1 MKSPTLPDFYQSTRT
16 FFADALGDFGFTEP
30 QARFMVHVL
39 TYSGVFLERQY
50 CRYTGISH
58 GRKTYEFLRML
69 IDRKYATVIT
79 PGKLH
84 SGRLYHVHHKPLY
97 EALREPDNRNRRPA
111 LLGRLVERLMLL
123 DIVLGDKNH
132 YWLGTEK
139 DKVGYFRAGD
149 RYGEKLKDDVLPRFV
164 YRSGES
170 ETIRYFPDKLPIGI
184 VKEDHDRHLFVYLV
198 RHERPDEFRVF
209 LGRHAELLRHL
220 REWTVRIVF
229 PRRFVRARNLYQ
241 WAIREELATPL
252 DHHLVDQLDW
262 YFRSK
267 HGRDLSNVKAPDLT
281 MSEAARKFR
290 AGRYQA
296 LERRWLQEGSGALWD
311 ISSPTLKEEWRLGR
325 GRVEMVVLPHQYL
338 QLTSLVGV
346 A

>member
-1 MKSPTLPDFYQSTRT
+1 MKLPTWPEFYQSTRR
-16 FFADALGDFGFTEP
+16 FFVDALGDFGFTEP

-39 TYSGVFLERQY
+39 TSSGVFLERQY
-50 CRYTGISH
+50 SRFTGVPH
-58 GRKTYEFLRML
+58 GRKTYEFLRVL
-69 IDRKYATVIT
+69 IDRKYATVFT

-111 LLGRLVERLMLL
+111 ALGRLVERLMLL
-123 DIVLGDKNH
+123 DIVLGDKDH

-139 DKVGYFRAGD
+139 DKVGYFRD
-149 RYGEKLKDDVLPRFV
+149 HERYGEKLKDDVLPRFV
-164 YRSGES
+164 YRAGES
-170 ETIRYFPDKLPIGI
+170 KTIRYFPDKLPIGI
-184 VKEDHDRHLFVYLV
+184 GRESRRYLFVYLA
-198 RHERPDEFRVF
+198 RHERPDEFRLF

-220 REWTVRIVF
+220 TEWTIRIVF
-229 PRRFVRARNLYQ
+229 PRRFVKARQLYQ
-241 WAIREELATPL
+241 WAVREELATPL
-252 DHHLVDQLDW
+252 DHRLVDELDW

-267 HGRDLSNVKAPDLT
+267 HGRDLSNVAAPDLT
-281 MSEAARKFR
+281 MAEAARKFR
-290 AGRYQA
+290 AARYQA
-296 LERRWLQEGSGALWD
+296 LERRWLQDRGSLWD
-311 ISSPTLKEEWRLGR
+311 ISSHTLKEHWQMGR

>member
-1 MKSPTLPDFYQSTRT
+1 MKLPTWPEIYQSTRH
-16 FFADALGDFGFTEP
+16 FFVDALGDFGFTEA

-50 CRYTGISH
+50 CRFTGIPH
-58 GRKTYEFLRML
+58 GRKTYDFLRML
-69 IDRKYATVIT
+69 IDRKYASVIT

-97 EALREPDNRNRRPA
+97 EAIREPDNRNRRPA
-111 LLGRLVERLMLL
+111 GLGRLVERLMLL
-123 DIVLGDKNH
+123 DVVLGDRDH

-139 DKVGYFRAGD
+139 DKV
-149 RYGEKLKDDVLPRFV
+149 
-164 YRSGES
+164 
-170 ETIRYFPDKLPIGI
+170 
-184 VKEDHDRHLFVYLV
+184 
-198 RHERPDEFRVF
+198 HERPDEFRVF

-220 REWTVRIVF
+220 DEWTIRIVF
-229 PRRFVRARNLYQ
+229 PRRFVKARNLYQ
-241 WAIREELATPL
+241 GAIREELATPL
-252 DHHLVDQLDW
+252 DHRLVDELDW

-290 AGRYQA
+290 AARYQA
-296 LERRWLQEGSGALWD
+296 LERRWLQEGTGALWD
-311 ISSPTLKEEWRLGR
+311 ISSHTLKEEWRLGR